1 MSSPEEELPK
11 CLCALSKDKVLRESP
26 RTAAVSAANFL
37 ALETMGRQVPG
48 KLTCAHIT
56 TVAVSGLLFTGFQYD
71 RKGEKVS
78 VWGQALVKMKTLP
91 FCFKHMP
98 VKVKFSL
105 P

>member
-1 MSSPEEELPK
+1 MSVQADISDNGQAML
-11 CLCALSKDKVLRESP
+11 
-26 RTAAVSAANFL
+26 
-37 ALETMGRQVPG
+37 G
-48 KLTCAHIT
+48 KLMCVHIT
-56 TVAVSGLLFTGFQYD
+56 TVIVSGLLFTGFQYD

-78 VWGQALVKMKTLP
+78 IWGQALVKMKTLA